1 MTHKLC
7 RHKKRLSLCEKSMLL
22 VANIIRLSSL
32 SLGGMINTGSSGLA
46 DKNVLHASPLRVNQS
61 SQKYKSGSE
70 TWLYLQEREERKSS
84 SSYMVSENIEG
95 RFEDYIKKFH
105 EKINKDGQ

>member
-1 MTHKLC
+1 MQ
-7 RHKKRLSLCEKSMLL
+7 L

-32 SLGGMINTGSSGLA
+32 SLGGMINTGSGGLA
-46 DKNVLHASPLRVNQS
+46 DKSVLHSSPLRVNQS
-61 SQKYKSGSE
+61 SQKHKSASE
-70 TWLYLQEREERKSS
+70 TPLYLQEREESKSS

-95 RFEDYIKKFH
+95 RFGDYIKKFH